1 MLKFEVLFV
10 GKATSHLMYNSV
22 KWSMEPSQ
30 LIMDP
35 FPIPPTVLKSMQ
47 SCIDLLFRDVLRDLD

>member
-1 MLKFEVLFV
+1 MMLKFEVVFV
-10 GKATSHLMYNSV
+10 GEATSHLLYNLV
-22 KWSMEPSQ
+22 RWSMEPSQ

-47 SCIDLLFRDVLRDLD
+47 SCIDLLF